1 MPPYAE
7 GRVHTYV
14 VAMAKISRIASQ
26 KRPFSLNSQCG
37 RCIIPGRAFRMH
49 GRGSQFREIFCPK
62 RAPRNALP
70 ARQNTSGAT
79 RLARRETNGAAL
91 LTDRAEDER
100 YSSPCRQARRRAV
113 QLVLP
118 ARRKTG
124 GAVCLAGRLENEWC
138 SSLGGQAGR
147 RVVQHGSAELSQIAF
162 CVQIRSVVVSSRI
175 LRPGVLSRVSWL
187 APVVDA
193 KTYT

>member
-1 MPPYAE
+1 MPSHAE

-37 RCIIPGRAFRMH
+37 RCIIPGRAFRMY
-49 GRGSQFREIFCPK
+49 GRGSQFGKFLPK

-70 ARQNTSGAT
+70 ARQKTSGAT
-79 RLARRETNGAAL
+79 RLAG
-91 LTDRAEDER
+91 
-100 YSSPCRQARRRAV
+100 
-113 QLVLP
+113 
-118 ARRKTG
+118 RRKTG
-124 GAVCLAGRLENEWC
+124 GAVCLACRLENEWC

-147 RVVQHGSAELSQIAF
+147 RVVQLGSAELSQIAF